1 MVNINLEMEEK
12 DKIEAE
18 KLFAHYGLTL
28 EEAFNQFIK
37 YVLKT
42 KNLDFIKS
50 SEIEYVDSA
59 TFEEL
64 SKKTLKKYDK
74 AFKELSKK

>member
-1 MVNINLEMEEK
+1 MVNINLKMEEK

-18 KLFAHYGLTL
+18 KLFSKYGLTL

-42 KNLDFIKS
+42 KNLVFLRLN
-50 SEIEYVDSA
+50 EIDYVDSK

-64 SKKTLKKYDK
+64 SKKTCEKYDR